1 MLKTQKKMSV
11 RAVAMQYGLPAGV
24 VSRAVNTGDLA
35 ATLTITETGRK
46 RLYISIN
53 DADAWFNSLASSGG
67 SK

>member
-1 MLKTQKKMSV
+1 MLKTQKKISV

-24 VSRAVNTGDLA
+24 VLRAISAGDLA
-35 ATLTITETGRK
+35 AILTTTETGRK

-53 DADAWFNSLASSGG
+53 DADMWFNSLASSSR